1 MSTLRFAFV
10 AFVLAGSDATGLAAP
25 PDAHFEKKVRPVLV
39 EKCVACHGP
48 EKQKGGLRVDSR
60 AALLAGGERGAALVP
75 GKPDEGLL
83 LRTLAHDGELKMP
96 PKAKLPVAEI
106 AAIKEWVQAGA
117 PWPDSGAPTVAPK
130 TVERTFTSEEKA
142 FWAFQPVRRPSV
154 PEIRGPKS
162 EIRNEIDRFLLAKL
176 SGTGLSFAPP
186 VDRRV
191 LLRRV
196 TFDLTGL
203 PPTPEEV
210 DTFLKDSAPDAYEKV
225 VTRLLASPAYGEKWG
240 RRWLDVARY
249 ADSNGMDENLAY
261 VNAWRYR
268 DWVIK
273 SFNTDKPYDQFV
285 RDQIAG
291 DLVPGGTDA
300 ERADRLTATGFLV
313 IGPKMLAEDDPA
325 KMRMDIIDEQLDALG
340 QAFMGLTLGCARCHD
355 HKFDPITAS
364 DYYGLAGIF
373 YSTKTMR
380 NHTVVAAWNERP
392 IGTASSI
399 AALATHE
406 KAVAAARAKVSAA
419 EARARATT
427 AARLTEEKKHAA
439 EYAVAAV
446 EVYRRRGALKLV
458 AADPGKNPPAGALL
472 VESEAFARGN
482 VLKLTD
488 GYGAGI
494 GVVINAGPIPN
505 YAEYD
510 LDIPK
515 EGAYQIAV
523 RYAAADRR
531 PVRILVNGRLV
542 AGEACG
548 TKTGSW
554 NPDTQ
559 TWAAEAVVT
568 LPAGKAVVRFERN
581 GPVPHLDKF
590 ALLPMTAEQ
599 VATAP
604 LPVERAAADR
614 KLLTSVLREWVDVIA
629 KREGK
634 SPTGADL
641 DALVTAVDGPFRDSP
656 ELDADTQGAHADELK
671 RLREKLAA
679 TEKAKPP
686 VDEVMAVEDMKGE
699 NLRVH
704 LRGNHTT
711 LGAAAPRRFP
721 QIMAG
726 GTPLPLG
733 TDRSGRRELADW
745 LTRPD
750 HPLTARVMVNRI
762 WAGHFG
768 AGLVRSTDNFGRLGD
783 RPTHPELLDWL
794 AAEFVGAKW
803 SVKHMHRLIVTSAAY
818 RMSSQAEPAA
828 LQKDPDNKLLS
839 HFTRRRLDAEEVR
852 DGMLAVS
859 GLLDRTVGGTLL
871 KATPR
876 QYVTGTGNRNYE
888 GYAHTRRSV
897 YLPVVRSAVYDVFQT
912 LDFPDPSVPNGQR
925 TATTIP
931 TQSLFML
938 NSALADQAA
947 EAFAKVVL
955 AVRGTDAA
963 RVHEAYRRVY
973 GRPPTTREE
982 ARVLAY
988 LQKSEETAGPAT
1000 EGGQL
1005 RVWRGLCRVL
1015 LASNEFVFVE

>member
-1 MSTLRFAFV
+1 MSTLRFAL
-10 AFVLAGSDATGLAAP
+10 AALVLVGSTAPGLAAP
-25 PDAHFEKKVRPVLV
+25 PDAHFEKKVRPVLI
-39 EKCVACHGP
+39 ERCVTCHGP

-60 AALLAGGERGAALVP
+60 TALLAGGARGAALVP

-96 PKAKLPVAEI
+96 PKAKLPAAEI
-106 AAIKEWVQAGA
+106 AAIKEWVQVGA
-117 PWPDSGAPTVAPK
+117 PWPDSGALTVAPK
-130 TVERTFTSEEKA
+130 TTERIFTPEEKA
-142 FWAFQPVRRPSV
+142 FWAFQPVRRAAA
-154 PEIRGPKS
+154 PEIRDPKS
-162 EIRNEIDRFLLAKL
+162 EIRNDIDRFLLAKL
-176 SGTGLSFAPP
+176 NGTGLSFAPP
-186 VDRRV
+186 ADKRV

-210 DTFLKDSAPDAYEKV
+210 DSFLKDSAPDAYEKV

-273 SFNTDKPYDQFV
+273 SFNADKPYEQFV

-291 DLVPGGTDA
+291 DLVPGGTAA
-300 ERADRLTATGFLV
+300 ERADRTTATGFLV

-355 HKFDPITAS
+355 HKFDPITVS

-392 IGTASSI
+392 IGTASSVV
-399 AALATHE
+399 ALAAHE
-406 KAVAAARAKVSAA
+406 KAVAAARAEVSAA

-427 AARLTEEKKHAA
+427 RARLTEEKKHVA
-439 EYAVAAV
+439 EYATAAV

-458 AADPGKNPPAGALL
+458 APDPGKNPPAGAVL

-494 GVVINAGPIPN
+494 GVVINAGPLPN

-510 LDIPK
+510 LDVPK

-559 TWAAEAVVT
+559 TWVAEAVVV
-568 LPAGKAVVRFERN
+568 LPTGKAVVRFERN

-599 VATAP
+599 VAAAP

-614 KLLTSVLREWVDVIA
+614 KLLTSLLREWADVIA

-634 SPTGADL
+634 PPTGADL
-641 DALVTAVDGPFRDSP
+641 DALIAADDGPFRDSP

-686 VDEVMAVEDMKGE
+686 VDEVMAVEDAKGE

-711 LGAAAPRRFP
+711 LGADAPRRFP

-726 GTPLPLG
+726 GAPLPLG
-733 TDRSGRRELADW
+733 ADRSGRRELAEW

-859 GLLDRTVGGTLL
+859 GLLDRKVGGTLL

-947 EAFAKVVL
+947 EAFAKAVL
-955 AVRGTDAA
+955 AVRSTDAG

-973 GRPPTTREE
+973 GRPPTDREE

-988 LQKSEETAGPAT
+988 LQKSEEASGPAA
-1000 EGGQL
+1000 EGSQL